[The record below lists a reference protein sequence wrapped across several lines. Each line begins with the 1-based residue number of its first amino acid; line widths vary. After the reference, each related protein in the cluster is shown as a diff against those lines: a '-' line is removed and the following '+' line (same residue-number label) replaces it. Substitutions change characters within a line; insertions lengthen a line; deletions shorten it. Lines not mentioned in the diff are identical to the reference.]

1 MPKQN
6 AVNFIAKGKREIFRG
21 IEGGEIAFVTIAED
35 TDLAF
40 REAIVSRLSEEG
52 IPYEIKGTSE
62 ELSRLADLEVP
73 CGALGYKKSLSL
85 NCGKGNL
92 SK

>member
-1 MPKQN
+1 MPKQS
-6 AVNFIAKGKREIFRG
+6 ADKLIAKGKREILRG
-21 IEGGEIAFVTIAED
+21 IEGGEIAFVKIAED
-35 TDLAF
+35 TDASF
-40 REAIVSRLSEEG
+40 REAIVQRLLEEG
-52 IPYEIKGTSE
+52 VPYEIKGTSR
-62 ELSRLADLEVP
+62 ELSRLVDLEVP